1 MHARRWLSGF
11 ILALLGSCSS
21 DPTAFSRCSPLT
33 GVTIS
38 AAAAVFSRT
47 PSDCSINSLAVVR
60 DGLVSWLVFAPAEN
74 NGLTGPVTYGVTPAG
89 AGASQPE
96 QLVAGT
102 AYTVELTR
110 RNDAG
115 TEGIVARKDFV
126 FSPTR

>member
-1 MHARRWLSGF
+1 MHARRWLSGS

-38 AAAAVFSRT
+38 AAVFSWT
-47 PSDCSINSLAVVR
+47 PSDCSINSLTVVR

-115 TEGIVARKDFV
+115 TQSIVARKDFV